1 MNLRSKRRLAADV
14 LGVGEDRIRFDPEA
28 EDFIQDA
35 ITRSTIRGLVGL
47 GAIKVAPEKGNS
59 RGRFRAKHRKGKI
72 RHQGSLK
79 GTKTSRNP
87 KKQAWVHKVRALRW
101 RLTVARDRN
110 EADEGELHE
119 AIQADKGRPGQGRE
133 AAPRDDKGVEEVKG
147 DIDRR
152 CRARS
157 TSTSRSTGAEG
168 WA

>member
-47 GAIKVAPEKGNS
+47 GAIKVAPKKGVS
-59 RGRFRAKHRKGKI
+59 RGRFMAKHRKGKI

-79 GTKTSRNP
+79 GTKSSRNP

-101 RLTVARDRN
+101 RLTVARERN
-110 EADEGELHE
+110 EITKENYNKLYRQ
-119 AIQADKGRPGQGRE
+119 IKGGQV
-133 AAPRDDKGVEEVKG
+133 RDVKRLLEM
-147 DIDRR
+147 IKETRK
-152 CRARS
+152 
-157 TSTSRSTGAEG
+157 
-168 WA
+168 

>member
-47 GAIKVAPEKGNS
+47 GAIKVAPEKGIS
-59 RGRFRAKHRKGKI
+59 RGRLRERRRKHKI

-79 GTKTSRNP
+79 GKLTSRSP
-87 KKQAWVHKVRALRW
+87 KKRAWVNKVRALRW

-110 EADEGELHE
+110 EVTRENYTKFYRQ
-119 AIQADKGRPGQGRE
+119 IKGGQ
-133 AAPRDDKGVEEVKG
+133 VK
-147 DIDRR
+147 DVRHLLEKIKE
-152 CRARS
+152 S
-157 TSTSRSTGAEG
+157 KK
-168 WA
+168 